1 MKQRTVQTLY
11 SYWNDLRAGR
21 IAPPRLE
28 IEPARIAALLPETF
42 MLERVGPTTFNFRLA
57 GTRLCEIFGTEL
69 RGADMLAGWS
79 PSDRAAIAA
88 DLETTCEAGAVTRLT
103 VEASADPTHRVQL
116 EVIMLPLMHST
127 NKIERIIGAM
137 SPLTAPHWLGYERLG
152 AKRLIDHDLI
162 WPDGEPQVLLD
173 GTGSQDGRQPF
184 IQPLAAPGRT
194 VRSERRLFR
203 VFEGGRK
210 A

>member
-1 MKQRTVQTLY
+1 MKQRTVQSLY
-11 SYWNDLRAGR
+11 AYWNDLRAGR
-21 IAPPRLE
+21 IAPQRLE
-28 IEPARIAALLPETF
+28 IEPARIGALLPETF
-42 MLERVGPTTFNFRLA
+42 MLERVGPAAFNFRLA

-79 PSDRAAIAA
+79 PSDRAAITA
-88 DLETTCEAGAVTRLT
+88 DLKTTCETGAVTLLT
-103 VEASADPTHRVQL
+103 VEASADPIHRVQL
-116 EVIMLPLMHST
+116 EVILLPLMHST
-127 NKIERIIGAM
+127 NRLERIIGAM

-162 WPDGEPQVLLD
+162 WPDGQPEVLLD
-173 GTGSQDGRQPF
+173 GTGL
-184 IQPLAAPGRT
+184 QPLAQPLAGADRT

-203 VFEGGRK
+203 VFEGGRSK

>member
-1 MKQRTVQTLY
+1 MKQRTVQSLY

-42 MLERVGPTTFNFRLA
+42 MLERVGSAAFNFRLA

-88 DLETTCEAGAVTRLT
+88 DLETTCEAGAVTLLT
-103 VEASADPTHRVQL
+103 VEASADPVHRVQL

-152 AKRLIDHDLI
+152 AKRLIDHDLV
-162 WPDGEPQVLLD
+162 WPDGQPQVLLD
-173 GTGSQDGRQPF
+173 GTGRQPLV
-184 IQPLAAPGRT
+184 QPLAGPERT